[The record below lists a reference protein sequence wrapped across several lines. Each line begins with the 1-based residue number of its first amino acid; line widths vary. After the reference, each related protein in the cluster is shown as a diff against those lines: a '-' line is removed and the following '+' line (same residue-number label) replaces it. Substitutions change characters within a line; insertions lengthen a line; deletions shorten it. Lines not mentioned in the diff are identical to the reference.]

1 MQLGEV
7 MYPLSNLKQGVEEK
21 IWLDLRHHNKQ
32 KGRIYVALR
41 AMGFGSSRGNYLFIV
56 NT

>member
-1 MQLGEV
+1 
-7 MYPLSNLKQGVEEK
+7 LKQGVEEK
-21 IWLDLRHHNKQ
+21 VWLDLRHHNKQ

-41 AMGFGSSRGNYLFIV
+41 AIGFGSSAGNYFFLI